1 MQTFVRH
8 LDRQTRVRYASKHM
22 YAAGIGVKPWRAARA
37 GGSRPVRRLL
47 AAVAAVFALSLGL
60 ALAAHGGAAPGYTTV
75 VVEPGDTL
83 WSIASERYPADD
95 VRVRVDDI
103 EQANG
108 LQGPTIKVGQTLRL
122 PA

>member
-1 MQTFVRH
+1 
-8 LDRQTRVRYASKHM
+8 M
-22 YAAGIGVKPWRAARA
+22 YATGHGIKPWRAPRA
-37 GGSRPVRRLL
+37 GGLSSVRRLV

-108 LQGPTIKVGQTLRL
+108 LDGPTIGVGQTLRL
-122 PA
+122 PN

>member
-1 MQTFVRH
+1 M
-8 LDRQTRVRYASKHM
+8 
-22 YAAGIGVKPWRAARA
+22 
-37 GGSRPVRRLL
+37 RRLL
-47 AAVAAVFALSLGL
+47 AAVAAVSLFGVGL
-60 ALAAHGGAAPGYTTV
+60 ALGAHGSTLAGHTTV

-83 WSIASERYPADD
+83 WSIAAEHYPADD

-108 LQGPTIKVGQTLRL
+108 LDGPTIGVGQTLRL